1 MPYSIKE
8 NFLLLSNE
16 IPFFFNFAKTYSSF
30 GIGMISE
37 VEELEIFSM
46 FSLPTATLEE
56 SCGSTVE
63 SVSSTSGLNFFDSV
77 FCVEKR

>member
-1 MPYSIKE
+1 
-8 NFLLLSNE
+8 
-16 IPFFFNFAKTYSSF
+16 
-30 GIGMISE
+30 MISE

-63 SVSSTSGLNFFDSV
+63 SVSSTGGLNFFDSV
-77 FCVEKR
+77 FCFEKRYIEC